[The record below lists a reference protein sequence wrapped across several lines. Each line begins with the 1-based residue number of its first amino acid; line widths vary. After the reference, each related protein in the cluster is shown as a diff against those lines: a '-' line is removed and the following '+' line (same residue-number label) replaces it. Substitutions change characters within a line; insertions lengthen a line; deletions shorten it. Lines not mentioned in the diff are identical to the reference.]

1 MAEITASNID
11 AVLRSQ
17 LDAITTSVEA
27 REVGTVAQVAD
38 GIARVEG
45 LRGAMAGELL
55 EFETSD
61 GSTIMG
67 MALNLDEREVGAVL
81 LGDFIKVKENDTVK
95 TTGRVVQVPSGKNF
109 LGRIVSPLGE
119 PLDGKGPIE
128 AAGYRNVEH
137 KAIGVVERR
146 KVHEPL
152 QTGIMAIDGMV
163 PIGRGQRELIIGDR
177 QTGKTAIAIDTIINQ
192 KGAGVICVYVAIGQ
206 KASTVAGVVETLAQH
221 GAMDYTIIVSAT
233 ASDSAPLQYIAPM
246 AGAAIAEYFMYNGED
261 DKPANKD
268 NPGRA
273 TLCIYDDLSKQ
284 AVAYRQMSLTLR
296 RPPGREAYPG
306 DVFYLHSRLLERAV
320 KMNDELGG
328 GSMTALPVIETQA
341 GDVSAYIPTNVIS
354 ITDGQIFLQ
363 SDLFFRG
370 VRPAINV
377 GISVSRV
384 GGDAQIK
391 AMKQVAGT
399 LRLDLAAYRSLE
411 AFAQFGSDLDK
422 ATQNQLSRG
431 VRMVE
436 LLKQGRFAPM
446 PVENQVIAIFAGVK
460 GFLDDLP
467 VERVQAFRDGAI
479 DYISSSYSEVVKAI
493 VDEQKISDETDERLR
508 DALKQYKAIFVTE
521 GVDVAEPLVETGA
534 VDNAPPN

>member
-17 LDAITTSVEA
+17 LDAISTSVES
-27 REVGTVAQVAD
+27 REVGTVAQVGD

-55 EFETSD
+55 EFECSD
-61 GSTIMG
+61 GAIIMG

-81 LGDFIKVKENDTVK
+81 LGDYIKVKENDSVK
-95 TTGRVVQVPSGKNF
+95 TTGKIVQIPAGEAF
-109 LGRIVSPLGE
+109 LGRIVGPLGN
-119 PLDGKGPIE
+119 PLDGKGPIK
-128 AAGYRNVEH
+128 ADGFRNVEH
-137 KAIGVVERR
+137 KAVGVVERQH
-146 KVHEPL
+146 VHEPM
-152 QTGIMAIDGMV
+152 QTGIMAVDSMV

-177 QTGKTAIAIDTIINQ
+177 QTGKTAVAIDAIINQ
-192 KGAGVICVYVAIGQ
+192 KGKGVICVYVAIGQ
-206 KASTVAGVVETLAQH
+206 KASTVAGVVEMLQAH
-221 GAMDYTIIVSAT
+221 GAMEYTIIVSAT
-233 ASDSAPLQYIAPM
+233 ASDSAPLQYLAPM
-246 AGAAIAEYFMYNGED
+246 SGAAIAEYFMYTGAD
-261 DKPANKD
+261 GKPANKD

-273 TLCIYDDLSKQ
+273 TLCVYDDLSKQ

-320 KMNDELGG
+320 KMNDELGA

-363 SDLFFRG
+363 SDLFFKG

-399 LRLDLAAYRSLE
+399 LRLDLASFRSLE

-422 ATQNQLSRG
+422 ATQAQLNRG
-431 VRMVE
+431 ARMVE
-436 LLKQGRFAPM
+436 LLKQGRLVPM
-446 PVENQVIAIFAGVK
+446 PVQNQVLAVFAGTK
-460 GFLDDLP
+460 GFLDDIE
-467 VERVQAFRDGAI
+467 VADVQPFRDGFIEYANG
-479 DYISSSYSEVVKAI
+479 SYAAVVNSI
-493 VDEQKISDETDERLR
+493 VDEGKITDETE
-508 DALKQYKAIFVTE
+508 AKLKEMLAEYKGIFMADREDTS
-521 GVDVAEPLVETGA
+521 A
-534 VDNAPPN
+534 VVSKSSDSGE

>member
-1 MAEITASNID
+1 MAEITASTID

-17 LDAITTSVEA
+17 LDAISTSVES
-27 REVGTVAQVAD
+27 REVGTVSEVGD

-55 EFETSD
+55 EFVTSD
-61 GSTIMG
+61 GSHIMG

-81 LGDFIKVKENDTVK
+81 LGDYIKVKENDTVR
-95 TTGRVVQVPSGKNF
+95 TTGKIVRIPSGKGF
-109 LGRIVSPLGE
+109 LGRIVNPLGE
-119 PLDGKGPIE
+119 PIDGKGPIK
-128 AAGYRNVEH
+128 ADGYRNVEH
-137 KAIGVVERR
+137 KAIGVVER
-146 KVHEPL
+146 KGVHEPL
-152 QTGIMAIDGMV
+152 QTGIMAVDAMI

-192 KGAGVICVYVAIGQ
+192 KGKDVVCVYVAIGQ
-206 KASTVAGVVETLAQH
+206 KASTVAGVVETLQQY
-221 GAMDYTIIVSAT
+221 GAMDYTIVVAAT
-233 ASDSAPLQYIAPM
+233 ASDSAPLQYLAPFS
-246 AGAAIAEYFMYNGED
+246 GAAIAEYFMYNGAD
-261 DKPANKD
+261 GKPASKD
-268 NPGRA
+268 NPGHA

-320 KMNDELGG
+320 KMNDELGA
-328 GSMTALPVIETQA
+328 GSMTALPIIETQA

-363 SDLFFRG
+363 SDLFFKG

-384 GGDAQIK
+384 GGNAQIK

-399 LRLDLAAYRSLE
+399 LRLDLAAFRSLE

-422 ATQNQLSRG
+422 ATQNQLNRG
-431 VRMVE
+431 ERLVE
-436 LLKQGRFAPM
+436 LLKQGRFAPL
-446 PVENQVIAIFAGVK
+446 PVEQQVMVLFAGAK
-460 GFLDDLP
+460 GYLDDLDVSNVLP
-467 VERVQAFRDGAI
+467 FRDGFLEYVAG
-479 DYISSSYSEVVKAI
+479 SYAGIGEAI
-493 VDEQKISDETDERLR
+493 VSEKKISDEIEAKLVAALDEY
-508 DALKQYKAIFVTE
+508 KQIFVSNE
-521 GVDVAEPLVETGA
+521 G
-534 VDNAPPN
+534 

>member
-17 LDAITTSVEA
+17 LDAISTSVEA
-27 REVGTVAQVAD
+27 REVGTVAEVGD

-45 LRGAMAGELL
+45 LRGCMAGELL
-55 EFETSD
+55 EFEASD
-61 GSTIMG
+61 GSTVMG

-81 LGDFIKVKENDTVK
+81 LGDFVKIKENDTVK
-95 TTGRVVQVPSGKNF
+95 TTGRIVAVPAGKGF
-109 LGRIVSPLGE
+109 LGRIVGPLGN
-119 PLDGKGPIE
+119 PLDGKGPIQ
-128 AAGYRNVEH
+128 ADGYRNVEH
-137 KAIGVVERR
+137 KAVGVVERQH
-146 KVHEPL
+146 VHEPM
-152 QTGIMAIDGMV
+152 QTGIMAVDSMI

-192 KGAGVICVYVAIGQ
+192 KGKGVICVYVAVGQ
-206 KASTVAGVVETLAQH
+206 KASTVAAVVQTLEQY
-221 GAMDYTIIVSAT
+221 GALEYTIIVSAA

-246 AGAAIAEYFMYNGED
+246 SGAALAEYFMYTGENGQ
-261 DKPANKD
+261 PAGKD
-268 NPGRA
+268 NPGHA
-273 TLCIYDDLSKQ
+273 TLIIYDDLSKQ

-320 KMNDELGG
+320 KMNDELGA

-363 SDLFFRG
+363 TDLFYKG

-422 ATQNQLSRG
+422 ATQNQLNRG
-431 VRMVE
+431 ARMVE
-436 LLKQGRFAPM
+436 LLKQGRFVPM
-446 PVENQVIAIFAGVK
+446 PVENQVIAIFAGSK
-460 GFLDDLP
+460 GFVDDLP
-467 VERVQAFRDGAI
+467 VDQVLAFRDGAI
-479 DYISSSYSEVVKAI
+479 DYVQGSHPEIAKAI
-493 VDEQKISDETDERLR
+493 VEEKKLSDETSE
-508 DALKQYKAIFVTE
+508 ALSAALEQFKGIF
-521 GVDVAEPLVETGA
+521 LVEHADAA
-534 VDNAPPN
+534 VAAAGE